1 MIISEEP
8 QHVHDNHHPIHNQ
21 LHMGPSKE
29 KRAIKV
35 AAAFVNEDGD
45 YVDGD
50 GNLLNVVNR

>member
-1 MIISEEP
+1 
-8 QHVHDNHHPIHNQ
+8 
-21 LHMGPSKE
+21 MGPSKE

-45 YVDGD
+45 YVNGD